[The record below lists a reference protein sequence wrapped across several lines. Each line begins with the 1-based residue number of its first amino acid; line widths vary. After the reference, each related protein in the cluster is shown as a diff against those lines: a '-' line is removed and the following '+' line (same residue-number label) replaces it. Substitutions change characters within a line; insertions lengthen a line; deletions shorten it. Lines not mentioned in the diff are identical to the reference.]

1 MDITELTVHELQEKI
16 KNKELTITEITKAYV
31 DRMNEKEKDVQA
43 FITELKDEALK
54 QSEEIQNKI
63 DNGEKLGD
71 LAGIPIGIK
80 DIICTKVILSTM
92 IISSSLLSFGQSAIK
107 YPATKKIDKV
117 DVYFGNSIPDPFRWL
132 EDDRSAETAE
142 WVKEQNKVTFDY
154 LAAIPFRNTIKARM
168 EKLWN
173 YEKVSAP
180 FKEGDYTYY
189 YKNNGLQNQSVMYR
203 KDAKGTEEL
212 FLDPNTFSKDATTSL
227 DGVSFSKDGS
237 LVAYSI
243 SEAGS
248 DWRKVIFI
256 DAKTK
261 QSIGEPLVDVK
272 FSGLS
277 WKGNEGIFYSS
288 YEKPKGSEL
297 SAKTDQHRLFFH
309 KLGTKQAEDA
319 ILFGDQEKR
328 RYVGGYVSDDNR
340 YLFISAAN
348 STSGNEL
355 YLKDLSVPNS
365 PIVAIHKGFE
375 YDVDVLDNIGTTLF
389 IVTNLKAP
397 NKRIVTVDVANPG
410 VENWKDLIPETEQVL
425 NPSTGAGYI
434 FANYMKDAVSVVKQ
448 FDYKGKLIR
457 TIALPGVGTASG
469 FGGKAKDKELY
480 FSFTNY
486 VTPGTTYTFFPDSG
500 KSSVYVKPKVDFV
513 SENYESKQVFFTSK
527 DGTKV
532 PMIITHKKGLQLNGK
547 NPTILYGYGGFNVS
561 LTPSFSIANAVWL
574 EMGGIYAVANMR
586 GGGEY
591 GKKWHDAG
599 TKMQKQNVF
608 DDFIAAGEYLIT
620 QKYTSSDFLAIR
632 GGSNGGLLVGAVMTQ
647 RPDLMKVALPAVGV
661 LDMLRYHTF
670 TAGAGWAY
678 DYGTAEDSKEMFNYL
693 KGYSP
698 VHNVKSGVKYPA
710 TLVTTGDHDDRVVP
724 AHSFKFAAELQEKQT
739 GSNPVLI
746 RIETNAGHGA
756 GKPVSKTIE
765 EAADIQAFTLFNMG
779 FKSIPK

>member
-1 MDITELTVHELQEKI
+1 MV
-16 KNKELTITEITKAYV
+16 V
-31 DRMNEKEKDVQA
+31 
-43 FITELKDEALK
+43 
-54 QSEEIQNKI
+54 
-63 DNGEKLGD
+63 
-71 LAGIPIGIK
+71 
-80 DIICTKVILSTM
+80 
-92 IISSSLLSFGQSAIK
+92 SSSMATFAQSQPSNSLN
-107 YPATKKIDKV
+107 YPMTKKV
-117 DVYFGNSIPDPFRWL
+117 EHTDVYFDVKVNDPYRWL
-132 EDDRSAETAE
+132 EDDKSVETAD
-142 WVKEQNKVTFDY
+142 WVKAENVVTFDY
-154 LAAIPFRNTIKARM
+154 LAKIPFRNAIKERM
-168 EKLWN
+168 EKVWN
-173 YEKVSAP
+173 YEKISAP

-189 YKNNGLQNQSVMYR
+189 YKNNGLQNQSVLYR
-203 KDAKGTEEL
+203 KDASGKEEV

-227 DGVSFSKDGS
+227 DDVSFSKDGS

-261 QSIGEPLVDVK
+261 KSIGDHLIDVK

-277 WKGNEGIFYSS
+277 WKGKEGIFYSS

-297 SAKTDQHRLFFH
+297 SAKTDQHKLYFH
-309 KLGTKQAEDA
+309 KLGTPQSEDKVV
-319 ILFGDQEKR
+319 FGEKEKR
-328 RYVGGYVSDDNR
+328 RYVGGTVSEDNR

-355 YLKDLSVPNS
+355 YLKDLSDSKSEIISVN
-365 PIVAIHKGFE
+365 KGFDS
-375 YDVDVLDNIGTTLF
+375 DVDVLDNDGSKLY
-389 IVTNLKAP
+389 IVTNLNAP
-397 NKRIVTVDVANPG
+397 NKRIVTADVSNPSP
-410 VENWKDLIPETEQVL
+410 ENWKDFLPETENVL
-425 NPSTGAGYI
+425 FPSVGAGFI

-448 FDYKGKLIR
+448 LDYKGKLIR
-457 TIALPGVGTASG
+457 EIALPGIGTASG
-469 FGGKAKDKELY
+469 FAGKSKDREVY

-486 VTPGTTYTFFPDSG
+486 ITPTTTYRFMPKEGT
-500 KSSVYVKPKVDFV
+500 SSIYVQPKVDFK
-513 SENYESKQVFFTSK
+513 SEDYVSKQVFFTSK

-532 PMIITHKKGLQLNGK
+532 PMIITHKKGLPLDGK
-547 NPTILYGYGGFNVS
+547 NPTILYGYGGFNVN
-561 LTPSFSIANAVWL
+561 LTPSFSISNAVWL
-574 EMGGIYAVANMR
+574 EMGGVFVAVNLR

-608 DDFIAAGEYLIT
+608 DDFIAAAEHLIAD
-620 QKYTSSDFLAIR
+620 KYTSSDFLAIK
-632 GGSNGGLLVGAVMTQ
+632 GGSNGGLLVGATMTQ

-678 DYGTAEDSKEMFNYL
+678 DYGTAEDSKEMFDYL

-724 AHSFKFAAELQEKQT
+724 AHSFKFAAELQSKQS
-739 GSNPVLI
+739 GNNPVLI

-765 EAADIQAFTLFNMG
+765 EAADLQAFTLYNMG
-779 FKSIPK
+779 YDTLPSM